1 MIRSTT
7 IFAGAFVVA
16 LGSYAP
22 LQCGHKTKDSEARVQ
37 DGGDALW
44 DLAMD
49 FRAQGNEAAAKRT
62 LQKLVQRYPSNR
74 HVPQAK
80 EELGGAVEPAPPD
93 ASAEAPSRS
102 SADAAK

>member
-1 MIRSTT
+1 MMRSTA

-49 FRAQGNEAAAKRT
+49 FRAQGNEEAAKRT
-62 LQKLVQRYPSNR
+62 LRKLVERYPSNR
-74 HVPQAK
+74 HAPQAK
-80 EELGGAVEPAPPD
+80 EELGGAMEPAPAD
-93 ASAEAPSRS
+93 AGA